1 MPVTSPLR
9 RSPWTPSD
17 HPSAVTRRPVRRA
30 ASGIHPPVNDEPV
43 TKGFLRMTPS
53 QPMSTRRIVVGIT
66 GASGAAYA
74 VRVVEM
80 LAAQNVEVHVACSN
94 LGKRLLAEEAGITR
108 LDADALSGGRGDRL
122 VMHPGNDVGAACASG
137 SFQHDGMVVVP
148 ASSNTLAKIAHGISD
163 NLVQRAAQVTLK
175 ERRPLVIAHRES
187 PIGLTEIEAMRKVTE
202 AGAVVAPLSPGLYL
216 QPKSVNDLVDFM
228 AGRLLDLLGVEHGL
242 PIRWDQH
249 LADQRRE
256 TTERGATPR

>member
-1 MPVTSPLR
+1 
-9 RSPWTPSD
+9 
-17 HPSAVTRRPVRRA
+17 
-30 ASGIHPPVNDEPV
+30 
-43 TKGFLRMTPS
+43 MTAPQS
-53 QPMSTRRIVVGIT
+53 MNTRRIVVGIT

-80 LAAQNVEVHVACSN
+80 LAAQGVEVHVACSN
-94 LGKRLLAEEAGITR
+94 LGKRLLAEEAGITK

-137 SFQHDGMVVVP
+137 SFRHDGMVVVP

-216 QPKSVNDLVDFM
+216 QPESVNDLIDFM
-228 AGRLLDLLGVEHGL
+228 AGRLLDLLGVDHQL
-242 PIRWDQH
+242 PIRWDEH
-249 LADQRRE
+249 LAEQREAKRE
-256 TTERGATPR
+256 RHSTPR